1 MIDTPLVLGEPTMHT
16 VSVLVQNQTG
26 TINRLVSMFR
36 RRGFSLASFNAG
48 DCEEPGYSRITF
60 VVKADQNELQ
70 QVLRQ
75 VEKTID
81 VVAVEDLKPDGHVG
95 REVALVRL
103 RPSDEGRKAVYDAV
117 MRAGAKTPEAT
128 DQEMVVEYCG
138 EPTKIEEL
146 IERLRPHGIVEI
158 VRSGLV
164 AIKVEG

>member
-1 MIDTPLVLGEPTMHT
+1 MIDTPLVIGEPTTHT
-16 VSVLVQNQTG
+16 VSVLVQNETG

-60 VVKADQNELQ
+60 VVNADENELQ

-75 VEKTID
+75 VEKVID
-81 VVAVEDLKPDGHVG
+81 VVEVEDLKPGQHVG
-95 REVALVRL
+95 REVALIRL
-103 RPSDEGRKAVYDAV
+103 RPDDASRKAVYDLV
-117 MRAGAKTPEAT
+117 LRAGAKTPEAT
-128 DQEMVVEYCG
+128 GREIVVEFCG
-138 EPTKIEEL
+138 EPYKIEEL
-146 IERLRPHGIVEI
+146 IDRLRSFGIVEI

>member
-16 VSVLVQNQTG
+16 VSVLVQNETG

-103 RPSDEGRKAVYDAV
+103 RPLGDGRKAVYDVV
-117 MRAGAKTPEAT
+117 MRAGARTPEAT
-128 DQEMVVEYCG
+128 GAEMVVEYCG

-146 IERLRPHGIVEI
+146 IERLRPYGIVEI

>member
-1 MIDTPLVLGEPTMHT
+1 MIDTPLVIGEPTTHT
-16 VSVLVQNQTG
+16 VSVLVQNETG

-48 DCEEPGYSRITF
+48 DCEEPGFSRITF
-60 VVKADQNELQ
+60 VVNADDHELK

-75 VEKTID
+75 VEKVID
-81 VVAVEDLKPDGHVG
+81 VVEAEDLKPGGHVG

-103 RPSDEGRKAVYDAV
+103 RPQDEQRRSLYDIV
-117 MRAGAKTPEAT
+117 MRFGAKTPEAT
-128 DQEMVVEYCG
+128 MRELVVEYCG
-138 EPTKIEEL
+138 EPYKIEEL
-146 IERLRPHGIVEI
+146 IDRLRPYGIVEI

>member
-16 VSVLVQNQTG
+16 VSVLVQNETG

-103 RPSDEGRKAVYDAV
+103 RPSDDGRKTVYDVV

-128 DQEMVVEYCG
+128 GAEMVVEYCG

-146 IERLRPHGIVEI
+146 IDRLRPYGIVEI

>member
-1 MIDTPLVLGEPTMHT
+1 M
-16 VSVLVQNQTG
+16 LVQNETG

-48 DCEEPGYSRITF
+48 DCEDPGYSRITF
-60 VVKADQNELQ
+60 VVKADDVELQ

-75 VEKTID
+75 LEKVID
-81 VVAVEDLKPDGHVG
+81 VVEVEDLRPGGHVG
-95 REVALVRL
+95 REVALIRL
-103 RPSDEGRKAVYDAV
+103 RPEDEHRRAIYDLV

-128 DQEMVVEYCG
+128 MSEIVVEYCG
-138 EPTKIEEL
+138 EPYKIEEL
-146 IERLRPHGIVEI
+146 IDRLGPYGIVEI